1 MPGIASLDIVNNRAK
16 GPMFKIRFNKLA
28 MDVLDGYTHVQMYKA
43 KEYILIKPVTTATDR
58 NIYYINRHNST
69 ASINVG
75 RLVSIG
81 FFDRALFGKKY
92 AVKKDR
98 KGNLFI
104 CLNEE
109 IKGEGN
115 P

>member
-43 KEYILIKPVTTATDR
+43 KEYILIKPVVTSDERGTFL
-58 NIYYINRHNST
+58 INRHNST
-69 ASINVG
+69 AAINVG
-75 RLVSIG
+75 RLVSNG
-81 FFDRALFGKKY
+81 FFDRTLFGKKY
-92 AVKKDR
+92 AVKKDH
-98 KGNLFI
+98 KGNLYI
-104 CLNEE
+104 CLGEE
-109 IKGEGN
+109 IKGEK